1 MRKIKFNSSG
11 NNFNEENSIPFVRFL
26 NEFDAQKSL
35 FSKEGIDLDSKIKK
49 EKKRK
54 FRSS

>member
-1 MRKIKFNSSG
+1 MFMRKIKFNSSG

-49 EKKRK
+49 EKKI
-54 FRSS
+54 

>member
-1 MRKIKFNSSG
+1 MFMRKIKFNSSG
-11 NNFNEENSIPFVRFL
+11 NSFNEENSIPFVRFL

-49 EKKRK
+49 EKKI
-54 FRSS
+54 